1 MSRPVGRAESPEQAP
16 RRPGPR
22 LLGLAV
28 AGLVVAAAALWGASR
43 GTWLTATWEVPLRG
57 RVVATAVGADTE
69 PILVPWALLA
79 LAAIGG
85 LLATSGWGRRAVGV
99 VVGVA
104 GLWAL
109 LRAVSGLAAPAP
121 SQLPAPA
128 RQAGQALGVEV
139 TLVWPLLAALGGLL
153 LLAVGVLVAAR
164 GSLMPRLGARYDAPG
179 GSARARPHDDE
190 RGLWEALDAGEDPTA
205 APGPDGP
212 SAEGPDPGRSG
223 SHGPAPGRAPDRA
236 EGGPG

>member
-1 MSRPVGRAESPEQAP
+1 VTAPAGPAP

-28 AGLVVAAAALWGASR
+28 VGLLLGALALWGASR

-57 RVVATAVGADTE
+57 NVVATATGADTE
-69 PILVPWALLA
+69 PVLVPWALLA

-99 VVGVA
+99 IVGVA

-109 LRAVSGLAAPAP
+109 LQAVSGLAAPAP
-121 SQLPAPA
+121 ALLPAPA
-128 RQAGQALGVEV
+128 RQAGRALGVQV

-153 LLAVGVLVAAR
+153 LLAAGALVAAR
-164 GSLMPRLGARYDAPG
+164 GSLMPRLGARYDAPTG
-179 GSARARPHDDE
+179 RARARPLDDE
-190 RGLWEALDAGEDPTA
+190 RSLWDALDAGEDPTSGPPGGHP
-205 APGPDGP
+205 PGPGRREVDESPADP
-212 SAEGPDPGRSG
+212 SA
-223 SHGPAPGRAPDRA
+223 GRAPDRA
-236 EGGPG
+236 EGGRG

>member
-1 MSRPVGRAESPEQAP
+1 MSGPAP

-28 AGLVVAAAALWGASR
+28 VGLVLAAVALWGASR
-43 GTWLTATWEVPLRG
+43 GTWLTATWDVPLRG
-57 RVVATAVGADTE
+57 RVVTTVVGADAE
-69 PILVPWALLA
+69 PVLVPWALLA

-85 LLATSGWGRRAVGV
+85 LFATSGWGRRAVGV

-128 RQAGQALGVEV
+128 RQAGRALGVQV
-139 TLVWPLLAALGGLL
+139 TVAWPLLAALGGVLL
-153 LLAVGVLVAAR
+153 LGVGVLVAAR
-164 GSLMPRLGARYDAPG
+164 GSVMPRLGARYDAPG
-179 GSARARPHDDE
+179 GRPSTRPADDE
-190 RGLWEALDAGEDPTA
+190 RSLWEALDAGEDPTA
-205 APGPDGP
+205 SPARDEPRGAGGPGPYGP
-212 SAEGPDPGRSG
+212 P
-223 SHGPAPGRAPDRA
+223 PGRAPDRA
-236 EGGPG
+236 EGGRG

>member
-1 MSRPVGRAESPEQAP
+1 MSGPAAAERAP
-16 RRPGPR
+16 RRPGSR

-28 AGLVVAAAALWGASR
+28 VGLVLAAASLWGASR
-43 GTWLTATWEVPLRG
+43 GTWLTATWDVPLRG

-69 PILVPWALLA
+69 PVLVPWALLA

-85 LLATSGWGRRAVGV
+85 LFATSGWGRRAVGV

-121 SQLPAPA
+121 SQLPASA
-128 RQAGQALGVEV
+128 QQAGRALGVQV
-139 TLVWPLLAALGGLL
+139 TLAWPLLAALGAVL
-153 LLAVGVLVAAR
+153 LLAVGVLVAVR
-164 GSLMPRLGARYDAPG
+164 GSVMPRLGARYDAPG
-179 GSARARPHDDE
+179 ARPRDRPADDE

-205 APGPDGP
+205 APRADEP
-212 SAEGPDPGRSG
+212 SAEGPDAGREG
-223 SHGPAPGRAPDRA
+223 PRGPAAGRAPDRA
-236 EGGPG
+236 EGGRG